1 MEKQLTQPP
10 VSGCLEMHS
19 GFRVRS
25 NQFGGVGQV
34 RCGQQVANVNLC
46 SGDGGG
52 FLRLAIKGQAGQPPQ
67 QHGVGQE
74 TAGRSLG
81 GGQGLKHRCQ
91 GLGTGRRAGTG
102 EQAVE
107 DSSEQNRACVYRKE
121 HVGRNPGEQGSI
133 PRRPWVMG
141 PRTDLHPA
149 SAP

>member
-1 MEKQLTQPP
+1 MSHCSHIKVTGQERKGD
-10 VSGCLEMHS
+10 VSPGPGS
-19 GFRVRS
+19 DPRR
-25 NQFGGVGQV
+25 GGE
-34 RCGQQVANVNLC
+34 
-46 SGDGGG
+46 GG